1 MTLSRLLLTIASSDD
16 STIAARRS
24 AVMSS
29 TSVAGRSARVSG
41 FGALIVQEPG
51 SEHVGGVALH
61 PRVQVA
67 DGPKRRRGAAAGEVR
82 GRIAAEERE
91 WMLRPQ
97 LVPELLE
104 LARGLEISFLS
115 QDLDQLAVDAQA
127 GAGARSGEPRD

>member
-1 MTLSRLLLTIASSDD
+1 MRSAPRFHGWMMLSRFLLMIASSYD

-61 PRVQVA
+61 PHVQVA
-67 DGPKRRRGAAAGEVR
+67 DGAKRRRGAAAGEVL
-82 GRIAAEERE
+82 GRIAAQQR
-91 WMLRPQ
+91 
-97 LVPELLE
+97 
-104 LARGLEISFLS
+104 
-115 QDLDQLAVDAQA
+115 
-127 GAGARSGEPRD
+127 